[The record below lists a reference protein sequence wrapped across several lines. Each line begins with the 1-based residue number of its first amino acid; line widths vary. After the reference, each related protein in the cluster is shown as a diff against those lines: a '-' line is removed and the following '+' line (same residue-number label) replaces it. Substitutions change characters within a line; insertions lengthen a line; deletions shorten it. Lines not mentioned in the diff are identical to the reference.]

1 MSINSTA
8 SLPAE
13 IVFHSQGYRNASA
26 WIPDNFRQGIYP
38 GLPLLVWMGLTTME
52 FSPGTMRWLR
62 E

>member
-26 WIPDNFRQGIYP
+26 WILDNFRQGIYP
-38 GLPLLVWMGLTTME
+38 GLPLLVWMGLMTTE
-52 FSPGTMRWLR
+52 YFSGITRWVR